1 MQKID
6 IEFNK
11 FNKVYKEKLEEIRKE
26 KKITDLFKQVDEA
39 LKRVKNDELH
49 SRNTQAFGNTFD

>member
-1 MQKID
+1 MKRIN

-11 FNKVYKEKLEEIRKE
+11 FNKAYKEKLKEIRKE
-26 KKITDLFKQVDEA
+26 KKITNLFEQVDEA

-49 SRNTQAFGNTFD
+49 ARNTQAFDNT